1 MDQLKQIDRSYQ
13 EFKQELDME
22 LLKAVEGFVKI
33 GYLLKVAR
41 DTAVLHESGYKTVAE
56 FAQAEYGLTK
66 DVVSRYIA
74 INDRYSENG
83 YSECLQEQ
91 YRPYGVAKLGE
102 MLTLSDEAISML
114 SPDMTRTEIQHIKK
128 EIRQEEQITDLEVMI
143 EGQTDQQQSIENNLG
158 KVLHQYFFDN
168 YKEYAQLQKALV
180 KLEDAPDEI
189 VLDVMAPSGLATK
202 MIRVQ
207 GLGKFMLS
215 IKGTDQAI
223 ELLNVRSNEK
233 ESYSWEDCVFILYD
247 MCPAGNPKKHWEKL
261 YGIPY
266 PEEVAPVQPKKPEEP
281 LAAEPPKQPQ
291 PIQEEPDPAEEE
303 PEEPEP
309 ETPEPEEPE
318 NNVINLQDRRE
329 AEKPEVPV
337 ITGPE
342 ERNPE
347 PEPQPEPEEAEVAP
361 VQPENTQ
368 PEQPNEAEEHA
379 QWIIEEH
386 IEVILTMIKEELQK
400 RNYKELQKWA
410 GELQDEIN
418 HLLDINKD
426 KDCQIP
432 GQIELEDLG

>member
-1 MDQLKQIDRSYQ
+1 MDQLKQINRSYQ
-13 EFKQELDME
+13 EFKQELDTE

-41 DTAVLHESGYKTVAE
+41 DTAVLQESGYKTVAE

-83 YSECLQEQ
+83 YSERLQEQ

-128 EIRQEEQITDLEVMI
+128 EIKQEEQITDLEVMI
-143 EGQTDQQQSIENNLG
+143 EGQTDQQQAIDSNLG
-158 KVLHQYFFDN
+158 KVLHQYFQDN
-168 YKEYAQLQKALV
+168 HKEYAQLHKRINNPGSDLTETALDT
-180 KLEDAPDEI
+180 L
-189 VLDVMAPSGLATK
+189 APSGIDTK
-202 MIRVQ
+202 MVRIRGV
-207 GLGKFMLS
+207 GKFMLS
-215 IKGTDQAI
+215 IKGRDQAI

-233 ESYSWEDCVFILYD
+233 ESYSWEDCIQVLMDI
-247 MCPAGNPKKHWEKL
+247 CPVGNAKKCWEKL
-261 YGIPY
+261 YDAAF
-266 PEEVAPVQPKKPEEP
+266 PEEVAPVQPKKPEKKAEP
-281 LAAEPPKQPQ
+281 PEAEPPKQPL
-291 PIQEEPDPAEEE
+291 PIPEEPDLAEEE

-309 ETPEPEEPE
+309 ETPEPE
-318 NNVINLQDRRE
+318 V
-329 AEKPEVPV
+329 
-337 ITGPE
+337 
-342 ERNPE
+342 
-347 PEPQPEPEEAEVAP
+347 AEVAP

-368 PEQPNEAEEHA
+368 LEQTDEVEEHA
-379 QWIIEEH
+379 RWIIEEH
-386 IEVILTMIKEELQK
+386 IEVILSMIKDELQK

-432 GQIELEDLG
+432 GQIELEEYQN